1 MVEFNQKHIKV
12 NQAYLANSIHQ
23 ENLNVDDLI
32 SGQVPL
38 NLVDQDIID
47 SMYVVEIEKIL
58 NEETLY
64 QISRAVINLEN
75 KLSKLDEIVNFD
87 VEIPNLREFYTSL
100 SAVFLQC
107 FVETEKIDDLEDAKA
122 HWLEAVKIGL
132 EEELSIWQEKIKSQ
146 KM

>member
-1 MVEFNQKHIKV
+1 MVDFNQKYIKV

-23 ENLNVDDLI
+23 ESLGVDDLI
-32 SGQVPL
+32 NGQVPL
-38 NLVDQDIID
+38 NLLDQEIID
-47 SMYVVEIEKIL
+47 SMYVREIEKIL

-75 KLSKLDEIVNFD
+75 KLNKLEEIVNLD
-87 VEIPNLREFYTSL
+87 VVVPNLREFYTSL

-107 FVETEKIDDLEDAKA
+107 FVETENIDDLDEAKS